1 MVNVLVIAATQ
12 TELAGFFPLGF
23 KHDGVNLVSAVL
35 GVGKGASI
43 KLSQML
49 SRFKFDFVLLVG
61 SCGSDDFVSGT
72 LVSPRRLLNSEG
84 TAVINLEETDS
95 RFHPIEDSGITLLP
109 WSMSVEVANFMTK
122 VAWPPNFSR
131 SYGVVC
137 DMESYSTGDVC
148 KQQKVEFGILKIVVD
163 GLGTEIKS
171 INEYLS
177 FELALYKER
186 GSILKE
192 ITRDT
197 VLHVCCNA

>member
-12 TELAGFFPLGF
+12 TELAAFFPLGF
-23 KHDGVNLVSAVL
+23 KHGGVNLVSAVL

-43 KLSQML
+43 RLSQML
-49 SRFKFDFVLLVG
+49 SRFKVDYVLLVG

-72 LVSPRRLLNSEG
+72 LVSPKRLLNAEG
-84 TAVINLEETDS
+84 TTVINLEEMDS
-95 RFHPIEDSGITLLP
+95 RFHTIEDSGITLLQR
-109 WSMSVEVANFMTK
+109 SMSVEVANFMPK
-122 VAWPPNFSR
+122 GAWPSNFPR
-131 SYGVVC
+131 SYGVVY
-137 DMESYSTGDVC
+137 DMESYSIGDVC

-163 GLGTEIKS
+163 GLDTEMKS

-177 FELALYKER
+177 FELALYKEQ

>member
-12 TELAGFFPLGF
+12 TELAAFFPLGF
-23 KHDGVNLVSAVL
+23 KCDGVNLVSAVL
-35 GVGKGASI
+35 GVGRGASI

-72 LVSPRRLLNSEG
+72 LVSPKCLLNSEG
-84 TAVINLEETDS
+84 TTVINLGEMDS

-122 VAWPPNFSR
+122 VAWPPNFPR
-131 SYGVVC
+131 SYGGVY
-137 DMESYSTGDVC
+137 DMESYSIGDVC

-192 ITRDT
+192 IIRDT